1 MFPVIHSF
9 ISSFRFPQPNTPKFN
24 NTQRHT
30 FDIGS
35 KLVEVKEAKQQ
46 NQPNRNRGGR
56 RHHCW
61 VFWSSDCVWKSM
73 PLLLRERGRNLRLLV
88 LEKKERKG
96 KRFGRN
102 TEELRIDDS
111 QSV

>member
-9 ISSFRFPQPNTPKFN
+9 IGSFRFPQPNTPKFN

-46 NQPNRNRGGR
+46 NQPNRNRGGGR
-56 RHHCW
+56 YHCW
-61 VFWSSDCVWKSM
+61 VCGSSDYVWKSM
-73 PLLLRERGRNLRLLV
+73 PLLV
-88 LEKKERKG
+88 LEKKERKVKG
-96 KRFGRN
+96 LGGRRRSCGWRTLN
-102 TEELRIDDS
+102 
-111 QSV
+111 Q